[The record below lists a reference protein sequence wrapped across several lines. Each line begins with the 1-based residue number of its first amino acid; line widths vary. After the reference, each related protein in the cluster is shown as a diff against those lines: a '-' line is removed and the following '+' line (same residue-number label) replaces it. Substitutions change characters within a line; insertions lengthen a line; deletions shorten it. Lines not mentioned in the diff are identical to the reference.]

1 MSSLGRLLSKT
12 DWLLVQEPEE
22 PQRGYGEAVLWL
34 LIGSFVA
41 SAGLFGTEGDVLQS
55 LVFVLLGMMFFVLGA
70 IYAVPTHRRRAVL
83 RPRVVGTA
91 FSLAAMLTGI
101 LDIPAGASNP
111 LEPALPVLLTALFF
125 IVLYRR
131 RRSTRRS

>member
-1 MSSLGRLLSKT
+1 MLSKA

-22 PQRGYGEAVLWL
+22 PKRGYGEAVLWL

-41 SAGLFGTEGDVLQS
+41 SAGPFGTEGDVLQS
-55 LVFVLLGMMFFVLGA
+55 LVFVLLGTIILLYGA
-70 IYAVPTHRRRAVL
+70 IYAVPTQRRRAVL
-83 RPRVVGTA
+83 RLRIAGTA

-101 LDIPAGASNP
+101 LDISADASNP
-111 LEPALPVLLTALFF
+111 LKPALLALLTALFF

-131 RRSTRRS
+131 RRGTRRS